1 MGAMASKQHGISF
14 SGFLVVVVIFILVA
28 ISGMKLVPAYIQD
41 KTIKS
46 KFEEVARD
54 PEMKNASVR
63 DIRMSY
69 IKRVTTSDITAVKPD
84 DIEVSK
90 DANGITLS
98 ASYVVKIP
106 LFANASLMLEFN
118 PSSATQ

>member
-1 MGAMASKQHGISF
+1 M
-14 SGFLVVVVIFILVA
+14 SGFLTTVVVFVLVA
-28 ISGMKLVPAYIQD
+28 IFGMKLIPSYIQD

-54 PEMKNASVR
+54 PEMKNATVH

-69 IKRVTTSDITAVKPD
+69 YKRATVSDITAIKMD
-84 DIEVSK
+84 DVEVAK

-106 LFANASLMLEFN
+106 LFGNASLMLEFN